1 MDIHEI
7 VWTVAIIGCLIFGI
21 AGAALLSRYEKAGT
35 GFILGFLL
43 GPIGLV
49 IAWTMRDS
57 QKHKEILEATGS
69 SSLGSGKRGPD
80 EGLLV
85 NVAPDDQH
93 GKLLPID
100 QLAARIRHLE
110 GELADLKLGLC
121 ALYEQTTE
129 SEPEGG
135 VLDADIYP
143 PVIEPSVAHEPK
155 YRAAMTVEADESGAT
170 ESAKA
175 ALHRTETL
183 IGGHWLTWIGGAT
196 MLLAIAFFIPWAW
209 QYFEIPAWFK
219 VLILHL
225 ASWVILWFGLWI
237 ARRDFLRLGY
247 TVVGLGLFAWYGTAL
262 AALRTFDVYEKLF
275 GDGRYA
281 FAALECS
288 LITLVAIVLAVRR
301 RSLVIILLAAFGG
314 YLNPTLTSSGE
325 ANLVILFVYLAFLNV
340 GLIASAVLRGWNF
353 LKLLALCATAG
364 MFLTWII
371 DTSFASIEQSS
382 VIAVWPLEWLAVLH
396 AVIFFLGVTLPPI
409 VWRKKSCTTDLMTLV
424 GTSTGYMAL
433 TYYLFETSAQ
443 SQMGL
448 LAGGLGL
455 LHAVLFSLTRQRVGD
470 EDRLP
475 RVHLALTIFFL
486 TLIAPLQLE
495 NLDYLSVA
503 WAMEGVVLMGI
514 GLYYRDRQFLVS
526 SVIVFVLTAC
536 RFLFQVYE
544 SEAKSLQ
551 PLLVMLT
558 LLGGSLAWWLP
569 RRVMDAEAEGLR
581 RVRPTVFETIT
592 GGLVLGLGNTLLMIT
607 IVVHT
612 GIVWMQDWNTSSGRT
627 VLLLWT
633 LDLLIVWMVGFLFDR
648 RAVRIYAALAVWLP
662 VSVCTLVVDN
672 SVQNPFTPLFNSRF
686 GSLALLTA
694 VAFAIATGYG
704 KLFASRAEDESQPRG
719 PVRSLINSPVSEI
732 FANIRMRYVMGLY
745 GCLVL
750 FAAINMDIANCF
762 DVYWSQQSN
771 AKLATY
777 SIVWI
782 LFAVAIVIWGFVTKS
797 LFYRT
802 VGLLAFVPILLKVFF
817 IDLSQLD
824 QLARVLATFTLG
836 SSLLG
841 VSFLYQRIAA
851 RSLK

>member
-1 MDIHEI
+1 M
-7 VWTVAIIGCLIFGI
+7 
-21 AGAALLSRYEKAGT
+21 
-35 GFILGFLL
+35 
-43 GPIGLV
+43 
-49 IAWTMRDS
+49 
-57 QKHKEILEATGS
+57 
-69 SSLGSGKRGPD
+69 
-80 EGLLV
+80 

-93 GKLLPID
+93 GTLGAID
-100 QLAARIRHLE
+100 QLAARIRQLE

-121 ALYEQTTE
+121 TLYEQTTE

-135 VLDADIYP
+135 VRAAVIYP
-143 PVIEPSVAHEPK
+143 EPEPTDARPPVMP
-155 YRAAMTVEADESGAT
+155 TVGADESWAT
-170 ESAKA
+170 ESGKA
-175 ALHRTETL
+175 ALHRIETL
-183 IGGHWLTWIGGAT
+183 IGGHWLTWIGAAT

-209 QYFEIPAWFK
+209 QYFETPAWFK

-237 ARRDFLRLGY
+237 ARRDFLRLGH

-314 YLNPTLTSSGE
+314 YLNPILTSSGE
-325 ANLVILFVYLAFLNV
+325 GNYVILFVYLAFLNV

-364 MFLTWII
+364 MFLAW
-371 DTSFASIEQSS
+371 IEQAS

-495 NLDYLSVA
+495 NLDYLPVA

-526 SVIVFVLTAC
+526 SVIVFFLAAC
-536 RFLFQVYE
+536 RFLFQVNE
-544 SEAKSLQ
+544 SEVESLQ
-551 PLLVMLT
+551 LLLVSLLT

-569 RRVMDAEAEGLR
+569 RRVMEAEAEGLR
-581 RVRPTVFETIT
+581 RVRPTAFEAIT

-612 GIVWMQDWNTSSGRT
+612 GIVWMQDWKTSSGRT

-633 LDLLIVWMVGFLFDR
+633 LDLLIVWIVGFLFDR
-648 RAVRIYAALAVWLP
+648 RAIRIYAALAVWLP

-719 PVRSLINSPVSEI
+719 PVRSLMDCPVSKI
-732 FANIRMRYVMGLY
+732 FAHIRLRVFRLERAMRYVMGLY

-771 AKLATY
+771 AELATY

-802 VGLLAFVPILLKVFF
+802 VGLLAFVPILLKVFV

-851 RSLK
+851 RAPK